1 MLILKLFLIANII
14 YGSPVNYKISLAGTF
29 GEPRPY
35 HFHGGADIKTDRKEG
50 KPIFS
55 IGDGYISHVTIGIG
69 GYGNAVYVHHPEGYT
84 SVYAHLQRF
93 MPQVATMV
101 KKWQWEH
108 GCKEGEIR
116 FRPTDF
122 PVAKGQLLAFS
133 GNTGASQAP
142 HLHLEIH
149 ETQTWKMMD
158 PLDYIG
164 DFIHDNTPPT
174 AHALMA
180 YPQKGEGVV
189 NGSVED
195 QYFNF
200 SNDALNDTLTVWGKV
215 GFGIW
220 ANDYME
226 ESTNNFGIR
235 YTDLYVDGHRLF
247 HSDVNG
253 IDMDDNLQVH
263 AWGDY
268 SHYRKS
274 HVWYMKSF
282 LSPGVTLPI
291 LFADDQRGIVCFDEE
306 RDYHFI
312 YILADFKGNRR
323 EYPFT
328 VKARHSAIPKPSY
341 HPFHTLA
348 WNRPNA
354 YQLPGMQLYVPSR
367 RLVGNVE
374 LRPQVYI
381 QRGKYSDAYRL
392 TSDAVAVIAPCTLSL
407 RVKRQVK
414 DPTKLYVVERSKR
427 ERRLKGRYENGWL
440 TVAIRDLD
448 ATYEVGYGDDD
459 YKESPII
466 L

>member
-1 MLILKLFLIANII
+1 MLIVNLLLLANIL
-14 YGSPVNYKISLAGTF
+14 YGSPVNYKVILAGTF

-35 HFHGGADIKTDRKEG
+35 HFHGGADVKTDRKEG

-93 MPQVATMV
+93 MPQVGTMV
-101 KKWQWEH
+101 KKWQREH
-108 GCKEGEIR
+108 GSKEGEIR

-149 ETQTWKMMD
+149 ETQSWKMMD
-158 PLDYIG
+158 PLEFIG
-164 DFIHDNTPPT
+164 NCISDATPPQ
-174 AHALMA
+174 AHAIMA
-180 YPQKGEGVV
+180 YPQKGKGVI
-189 NGSVED
+189 NGSAED

-200 SNDALNDTLTVWGKV
+200 SDDALNDTLTAWGEV

-226 ESTNNFGIR
+226 ESANNFGIR
-235 YTDLYVDGHRLF
+235 YTDLFVDGHRLF

-253 IDMDDNLQVH
+253 INIEDNLQVH

-268 SHYRKS
+268 AHYRKS

-282 LSPGVTLPI
+282 LAPGVTLPI
-291 LFADDQRGIVCFDEE
+291 LSADGRRGIVSFDEE
-306 RDYHFI
+306 RDYRFI
-312 YILADFKGNRR
+312 YILTDFKGNRK

-328 VKARHSAIPKPSY
+328 VKGKRQPIAKPSY

-354 YQLPGMQLYVPSR
+354 YQLPGMQLNVPSR
-367 RLVGNVE
+367 RLVENVE
-374 LRPQVYI
+374 LRPRVLF
-381 QRGKYSDAYRL
+381 QRGKYSNAYQL
-392 TSDAVAVIAPCTLSL
+392 TDQAVALIAPCTLSL
-407 RVKRQVK
+407 QVK
-414 DPTKLYVVERSKR
+414 KPVGDPTKLYVLERTKG
-427 ERRLKGRYENGWL
+427 ERRLKGRYQDGWL

-459 YKESPII
+459 YQESPII